1 MEMLFSNK
9 KRFWHKTT
17 GEMQGGFFKK
27 GKMIIFQFTL

>member
-17 GEMQGGFFKK
+17 GEMQSGFLKK
-27 GKMIIFQFTL
+27 GKMNFFPFTL